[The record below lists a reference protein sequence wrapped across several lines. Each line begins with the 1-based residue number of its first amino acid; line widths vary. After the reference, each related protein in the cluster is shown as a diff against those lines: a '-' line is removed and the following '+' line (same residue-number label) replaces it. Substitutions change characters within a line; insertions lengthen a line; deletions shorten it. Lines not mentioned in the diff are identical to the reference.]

1 VIIEWAVIVVVAVLA
16 SLLVRTFVFQTYFIP
31 SASMEPTLMIGDRII
46 VNKLSVDF
54 GTIHTGDIVVFKAP
68 PAENCGTPVT
78 DLVKRVIGV
87 PGDTLTSKGN
97 TIYIDGKALK
107 ETWSH
112 YEPFGRPIGHVYVKP
127 GQYFV
132 MGDNSSRLL
141 RQSISGVPCRVRTSS
156 ARSFCASGR
165 FQANRFP
172 LGIDWLSPPTMGPCS
187 SLSPI
192 KIMVIVAVALL
203 LLGPDKL
210 PDVAHKLGSSWRAL
224 KRLQEKVE
232 TEVREAIPDLPST
245 SDIVRIARSPVN
257 YAQSAGRPGRRS

>member
-1 VIIEWAVIVVVAVLA
+1 MTDQPPVDVIDDSAPTAEDVSATAPRGRSSNRKVVIEWAVIVVVAVLA

-107 ETWSH
+107 ETWPH
-112 YEPFGRPIGHVYVKP
+112 YEPLGKPIGHVYVKP

-132 MGDNSSRLL
+132 MGDNYPDSCDSRYWGTVPRSDIIGKVFL
-141 RQSISGVPCRVRTSS
+141 RIWP
-156 ARSFCASGR
+156 
-165 FQANRFP
+165 
-172 LGIDWLSPPTMGPCS
+172 
-187 SLSPI
+187 
-192 KIMVIVAVALL
+192 
-203 LLGPDKL
+203 
-210 PDVAHKLGSSWRAL
+210 L
-224 KRLQEKVE
+224 KRISFL
-232 TEVREAIPDLPST
+232 
-245 SDIVRIARSPVN
+245 
-257 YAQSAGRPGRRS
+257 